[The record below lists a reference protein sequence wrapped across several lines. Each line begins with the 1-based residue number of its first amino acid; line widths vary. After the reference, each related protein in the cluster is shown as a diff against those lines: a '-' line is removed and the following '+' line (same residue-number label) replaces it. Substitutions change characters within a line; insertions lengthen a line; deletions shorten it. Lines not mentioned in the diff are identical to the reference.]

1 MDASLRRALLKLQEL
16 EMTLLRAY
24 LAQQGYLMESEL
36 HRLRYLIGFARLYR
50 FEPGAALGE
59 PSGQEIEVHQD
70 IIAPVRS
77 RVLTQLGAALRSK
90 RGDKERLS
98 ACVKALRR
106 MQPELVT
113 ARRDVLLQHAGEFDA
128 RALDA
133 EVGRKSLV
141 ISAGGGGG
149 AGYVYIGAMARLRAL
164 GMWPDYLVGASIGSL
179 VGAFVA
185 RERMADLEPI
195 LGWAKAL
202 RVTDMFSLP
211 RLAATHTLPG
221 LTRLHLRDMHRMMTH
236 PDGSPLRLGDL
247 DVPYDAVIAGV
258 HQRAYRHLPRSLREF
273 MSRQRGTGDGRRLAR
288 RMLMM
293 LAFLNPQV
301 THPIVLGRDT
311 QTRWMRVT
319 DAVGL
324 SAAIPGVLQ
333 YEPPSRDADTTEIL
347 ESLRSEHRVALFADG
362 GVTANVPARIAWE
375 GVQSGRIGTRNV
387 FYLALDCFRPQ
398 YDPRHLWLWPVT
410 QAVALQLPRQ
420 RKYFDW
426 LVRFGPTLSPLNLLP
441 SANDFDRAFR
451 WGEQQIED
459 VVPLLQLALT
469 PVEWP
474 GGWGD

>member
-1 MDASLRRALLKLQEL
+1 MEASLRRALLKLQQL
-16 EMTLLRAY
+16 EMSLLRAY
-24 LAQQGYLMESEL
+24 LAQPGYLMDSEL
-36 HRLRYLIGFARLYR
+36 QRLRYLIGFARLYR
-50 FEPGAALGE
+50 FEPGAALGAG
-59 PSGQEIEVHQD
+59 SGREIEVHQAF
-70 IIAPVRS
+70 IEPLRHH
-77 RVLTQLGAALRSK
+77 VLAQLGAALRSK
-90 RGDKERLS
+90 RSDKDRLT

-106 MQPELVT
+106 IRPELVN
-113 ARRDVLLQHAGEFDA
+113 ARRQVLAWHGDEFDA
-128 RALDA
+128 GALDA

-164 GMWPDYLVGASIGSL
+164 GMWPDYIVGASIGSL
-179 VGAFVA
+179 IGAFLA
-185 RERMADLEPI
+185 RERHADLEPI
-195 LGWAKAL
+195 LAWAKAL
-202 RVTDMFSLP
+202 RMADMFSLP

-236 PDGSPLRLGDL
+236 PDGAPLRMGDL
-247 DVPYDAVIAGV
+247 AVPYDAVIAGV
-258 HQRAYRHLPRSLREF
+258 HQRAYRHLPRSLRQF
-273 MSRQRGTGDGRRLAR
+273 VSTRGAGDGRRLGR

-333 YEPPSRDADTTEIL
+333 YEPPSRDPDTTDIL

-375 GVQSGRIGTRNV
+375 GVQEGRIGTRNV
-387 FYLALDCFRPQ
+387 FHLALDCFRPQ

-410 QAVALQLPRQ
+410 QAIALQLPRQ
-420 RKYFDW
+420 RKYYDA
-426 LVRFGPTLSPLNLLP
+426 LVRFGPTLSPINLLP
-441 SANDFDRAFR
+441 APRDFDRAYR

-459 VVPLLQLALT
+459 VVPLLQLALR

-474 GGWGD
+474 EAWDDR